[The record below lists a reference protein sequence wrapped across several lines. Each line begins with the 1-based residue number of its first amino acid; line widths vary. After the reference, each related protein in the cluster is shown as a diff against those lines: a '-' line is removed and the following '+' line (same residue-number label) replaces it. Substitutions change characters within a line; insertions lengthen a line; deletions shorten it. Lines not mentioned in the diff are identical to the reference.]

1 MVSSVQSEF
10 SSNKGVFMTDFRE
23 NFQFP
28 SLNDAMDKE
37 LYYLDKNWTSGD
49 YDAMLNLA
57 KSIVESTCKFICYQ
71 DNPKNDLNGNLDDL
85 LKSMLKVLNIDVSKN
100 DFYSKLK
107 EIITKIGDVRN
118 HTILSHGHR
127 KQNKSIQKEE
137 ARFYSSVCIDF
148 STYFLKIFSQTKFDR
163 HRIGELIEPENSEYV
178 NLKINGYKVQLR
190 ECLGYVNSAC
200 IDFYK
205 KIGLESAIQ
214 NATAVINAVLPLDA
228 DWKNRE
234 KREESDIKFKVYS
247 QKYDRDYDVVF
258 EEVNQGWLIYIDNIS
273 TEFLDGNVKNFRD
286 FLSIDEKYNFGNSS
300 SNIIKERKEL
310 NKLISNKNVT
320 DIRKLSIRLIK
331 DIGKEIC
338 NQNNWEK
345 PRGDVKLQVKTVIS
359 KFQLI
364 IGRYE
369 LLWNVLNKVLEFIM
383 QPKLKLK
390 KSEDY
395 ILYAALID
403 DISIFLIN
411 LNTIYKRKKQ
421 ELSTNVIGGI
431 FNLDDMQ
438 DFSNDGD
445 NEFLSTNPVLDIR
458 LALENGYIEKIAFKF
473 KTLST
478 RYDEF
483 VNDTIR
489 DYLPSQIESVS
500 SSERVKK
507 YHLIQSNKYCKEEYW
522 LSNGMLNVVLKIINC

>member
-1 MVSSVQSEF
+1 M
-10 SSNKGVFMTDFRE
+10 
-23 NFQFP
+23 
-28 SLNDAMDKE
+28 
-37 LYYLDKNWTSGD
+37 
-49 YDAMLNLA
+49 
-57 KSIVESTCKFICYQ
+57 
-71 DNPKNDLNGNLDDL
+71 
-85 LKSMLKVLNIDVSKN
+85 
-100 DFYSKLK
+100 
-107 EIITKIGDVRN
+107 
-118 HTILSHGHR
+118 
-127 KQNKSIQKEE
+127 
-137 ARFYSSVCIDF
+137 
-148 STYFLKIFSQTKFDR
+148 
-163 HRIGELIEPENSEYV
+163 
-178 NLKINGYKVQLR
+178 
-190 ECLGYVNSAC
+190 
-200 IDFYK
+200 
-205 KIGLESAIQ
+205 
-214 NATAVINAVLPLDA
+214 
-228 DWKNRE
+228 
-234 KREESDIKFKVYS
+234 
-247 QKYDRDYDVVF
+247 
-258 EEVNQGWLIYIDNIS
+258 
-273 TEFLDGNVKNFRD
+273 
-286 FLSIDEKYNFGNSS
+286 
-300 SNIIKERKEL
+300 
-310 NKLISNKNVT
+310 ISNKNVT
-320 DIRKLSIRLIK
+320 DISKLSIRLIK

-338 NQNNWEK
+338 NQNDWEK

-390 KSEDY
+390 RSEDY

>member
-1 MVSSVQSEF
+1 F
-10 SSNKGVFMTDFRE
+10 RSN
-23 NFQFP
+23 
-28 SLNDAMDKE
+28 S
-37 LYYLDKNWTSGD
+37 
-49 YDAMLNLA
+49 
-57 KSIVESTCKFICYQ
+57 
-71 DNPKNDLNGNLDDL
+71 
-85 LKSMLKVLNIDVSKN
+85 
-100 DFYSKLK
+100 
-107 EIITKIGDVRN
+107 
-118 HTILSHGHR
+118 
-127 KQNKSIQKEE
+127 
-137 ARFYSSVCIDF
+137 
-148 STYFLKIFSQTKFDR
+148 
-163 HRIGELIEPENSEYV
+163 
-178 NLKINGYKVQLR
+178 
-190 ECLGYVNSAC
+190 
-200 IDFYK
+200 
-205 KIGLESAIQ
+205 
-214 NATAVINAVLPLDA
+214 
-228 DWKNRE
+228 NRE

-273 TEFLDGNVKNFRD
+273 TEFLDGNIKNFRD